1 MKFLPRINFNL
12 KKEKPFSYPT
22 EMRMERINSEQS
34 ITKIQLWEHLD
45 NYNIGPIIG
54 RGSYSMVRLAKNHL
68 RKKFAVKIYTKS
80 KLLDGDRKRNL

>member
-34 ITKIQLWEHLD
+34 ITKI
-45 NYNIGPIIG
+45 
-54 RGSYSMVRLAKNHL
+54 
-68 RKKFAVKIYTKS
+68 
-80 KLLDGDRKRNL
+80 